1 MDKKFILF
9 DHDGVLVE
17 TEYWY
22 FRSNQKALSELGIEL
37 SKEQHIEYMKEGYSF
52 WDIDAVKEMD
62 PQTVSAKRTD
72 RDRYYQSYLQ
82 SEDIEIPNVEPVL
95 EKLSNHYR
103 MAIVTTSRTED
114 FRLIHQNRTITSW
127 MEFVLS
133 RNDYDQ
139 AKPHPEP
146 YLTALNRFGATKEEA
161 LVIEDSERG
170 LRSAVAAGID
180 CAIDYN
186 EFTQSHDFSS
196 AQYRIPSLNELPDL
210 LGLKSDGPAE

>member
-1 MDKKFILF
+1 MNKKFILF
-9 DHDGVLVE
+9 DHDGVLVD

-37 SKEQHIEYMKEGYSF
+37 SKAQHIEYMKEGYSF
-52 WDIDAVKEMD
+52 WDIDAVKKMD
-62 PQTVSAKRTD
+62 PQIVSAKRTD

-82 SEDIEIPNVEPVL
+82 SEDIEIPIVEPVL

-114 FRLIHQNRTITSW
+114 FRLIHKNRTITSW

-133 RNDYDQ
+133 RNDYNQ

-146 YLTALNRFGATKEEA
+146 YLTALDRFGATKEET

-180 CAIDYN
+180 CAIVYN
-186 EFTQSHDFSS
+186 EFTQSHDFSA
-196 AQYRIPSLNELPDL
+196 AQYRIQSLDELPHL
-210 LGLKSDGPAE
+210 LELGSD